1 MNYMKSGTQSP
12 QSSRAKIVHFIWRNL
27 PRLGLVGM
35 ILLSGA
41 LFQQCTSQKEQLAAE
56 KAAAI
61 AQERP
66 LVNIVTFALKP
77 TTISDRIDL
86 PGSVEPWTRLSL
98 LAKIGGSITEVI
110 AKEGDL
116 LQEGDII
123 ALIDPRDYRI
133 ALDRAKAAYKLAK
146 ANFDRDTKVYAKG
159 VIPTAELEAKETNMQ
174 TAKADMDNAE
184 LLLSRCTIKA
194 PMSGVI
200 SKLDAEV
207 GLLLSIGDPI
217 AVILK
222 MDKVKAVIGIPES
235 DITAV
240 RSIENVDITIKALD
254 SLVLTGTKYFL
265 APTPESAARS
275 YRLELAL
282 DNADGNILPGMFIR
296 ADVVKKEVHDA
307 VTIPFYSVI
316 SRNNEQYVYVEKD
329 GVVQKRHVK
338 LGTMEKWMVEIT
350 EGLSLGENVVIEG
363 HRDVEHDQKVKVVK
377 SITELGDYTL

>member
-1 MNYMKSGTQSP
+1 
-12 QSSRAKIVHFIWRNL
+12 
-27 PRLGLVGM
+27 M
-35 ILLSGA
+35 ILLFVG
-41 LFQQCTSQKEQLAAE
+41 LLKQCTSQKEKLAAE

-66 LVNIVTFALKP
+66 LVNIVTLALKP
-77 TTISDRIDL
+77 STISDRVNL
-86 PGSVEPWTRLSL
+86 PGSIEPWTRLGL
-98 LAKIGGSITEVI
+98 LAKVGGSITQVI
-110 AKEGDL
+110 AKKGDH
-116 LQEGDII
+116 LQEGDTI
-123 ALIDPRDYRI
+123 ALIDSRDYRI

-159 VIPTAELEAKETNMQ
+159 VIPTAELEAKETSMQ

-200 SKLDAEV
+200 SELDAEV

-240 RSIENVDITIKALD
+240 RSLESVDISIKALD
-254 SLVLTGTKYFL
+254 NLIMTGTKHFL

-282 DNADGNILPGMFIR
+282 DNLDGTILPGMFIR

-316 SRNNEQYVYVEKD
+316 SRNDEQYVYVEKD
-329 GVVQKRHVK
+329 GIVEKRLVK

-350 EGLSLGENVVIEG
+350 DGLLHGENVVIEG
-363 HRDVEHDQKVKVVK
+363 HRDVENDQKVKVVK

>member
-1 MNYMKSGTQSP
+1 MKTGKQSP

-27 PRLGLVGM
+27 PRLVLLCMVLLFVGM
-35 ILLSGA
+35 LK
-41 LFQQCTSQKEQLAAE
+41 QCSSQKEQLAAE

-61 AQERP
+61 AQDRP
-66 LVNIVTFALKP
+66 LVNIVTLVLKP
-77 TTISDRIDL
+77 TTISDRINL

-98 LAKIGGSITEVI
+98 LAKIGGSITKVI
-110 AKEGDL
+110 VKEGDL
-116 LQEGDII
+116 VKEGDII

-133 ALDRAKAAYKLAK
+133 ALNRAKAAYKLAK

-174 TAKADMDNAE
+174 TANADMANAE
-184 LLLSRCTIKA
+184 LLLSRCAIKA

-200 SKLDAEV
+200 SKLDAKV
-207 GLLLSIGDPI
+207 GLLLSIADPI

-240 RSIENVDITIKALD
+240 RSLKNVAITIKALD
-254 SLVLTGTKYFL
+254 NLVVTGTKYFL
-265 APTPESAARS
+265 APMPESAARS

-282 DNADGNILPGMFIR
+282 DNQDGNILPGMFIR
-296 ADVVKKEVHDA
+296 ADLVKKVVQDA

-329 GVVQKRHVK
+329 GVVQKRLVK

-350 EGLSLGENVVIEG
+350 DGLSHDENVVIEG
-363 HRDVEHDQKVKVVK
+363 HRDVENDQKVKVVK

>member
-1 MNYMKSGTQSP
+1 MKTGTQSP

-27 PRLGLVGM
+27 PRLVLIGMALLFVGM
-35 ILLSGA
+35 LK
-41 LFQQCTSQKEQLAAE
+41 QCSSQKEQLAAE

-66 LVNIVTFALKP
+66 LVNIVTLVLKP
-77 TTISDRIDL
+77 TTISDRINL
-86 PGSVEPWTRLSL
+86 PGSIEPWTRLNL
-98 LAKIGGSITEVI
+98 MAKVGGSITEVVV
-110 AKEGDL
+110 KEGDL
-116 LQEGDII
+116 LQKGDII
-123 ALIDPRDYRI
+123 ALIDSRDYRI

-159 VIPTAELEAKETNMQ
+159 VIPTAELEANETNMQ

-194 PMSGVI
+194 PMSGVV
-200 SKLDAEV
+200 SKLDAEI

-240 RSIENVDITIKALD
+240 RSLEVVDITIKALD
-254 SLVLTGTKYFL
+254 DLVLTGTKFFL

-282 DNADGNILPGMFIR
+282 DNLDGTILPGMFIR
-296 ADVVKKEVHDA
+296 ADVVKKEIHDA
-307 VTIPFYSVI
+307 ISIPFYSVI
-316 SRNNEQYVYVEKD
+316 SRNDEQYLYVEKN
-329 GVVQKRHVK
+329 GVVQKRLVK
-338 LGTMEKWMVEIT
+338 LGTMEGWMVEIT
-350 EGLSLGENVVIEG
+350 DGLSHDENVVIEG
-363 HRDVEHDQKVKVVK
+363 HRDIENDQKVKVVK
-377 SITELGDYTL
+377 SITEAGDYTL